1 MKEPVYN
8 FGAGPA
14 MLPVPVMEKIQR
26 EWLDFQG
33 MGVSIIEI
41 SHRAQEFVAILNE
54 AQELFRELTGLP
66 DNYRILFV
74 HGGAR
79 MQFSALPLNFSGR
92 VPSRKCLYV
101 ETGNF
106 AKLAA
111 KEAQNFCQVE
121 TIASSA
127 ATGYDR
133 IPDLSQV
140 KINQDAA
147 YLHITGNNTIYG
159 TRWNQFPNTGSVPL
173 IADMTS
179 ELLSRQID
187 YNQFGVVYAGLQ
199 KNLGPSGMAMVI
211 VREDLLGHADNQTPS
226 LLNYTQC
233 DKDNSLTNTTN
244 TFAVYVIK
252 LVLEWLKD
260 QGGVTAIEKLNERKS
275 ACLYQ
280 VIDSGGFYR
289 GIARPEHRSIM
300 NVSFKLPTEELEIQF
315 LDEAN
320 EIGLYALKGH
330 RNVGGVRASIYN
342 PMPMAGVEK
351 LASFMAEFAR
361 KNG

>member
-1 MKEPVYN
+1 MVDKIYN

-14 MLPVPVMEKIQR
+14 MLPEPVMQQIQK
-26 EWLDFQG
+26 EWLDFEG

-41 SHRAQEFVAILNE
+41 SHRAKEFVAVLDE
-54 AQELFRELTGLP
+54 AQSLFRELTGLP
-66 DNYRILFV
+66 DNYRVLFV

-79 MQFSALPLNFSGR
+79 MQFSALPLNFAGR

-101 ETGNF
+101 ESGNF
-106 AKLAA
+106 AGLAA
-111 KEAQNFCQVE
+111 KEAKTFCDME
-121 TIASSA
+121 IIASSA
-127 ATGYDR
+127 EADYNC
-133 IPDLSQV
+133 IPELDSGQ
-140 KINQDAA
+140 IDQDAA
-147 YLHITGNNTIYG
+147 YLHITSNNTLYG
-159 TRWNQFPNTGSVPL
+159 TRWNQFPETGKVPL

-187 YNQFGVVYAGLQ
+187 YNKFGVVYAGLQ

-211 VREDLLGHADNQTPS
+211 VRDDLLGYAEKKTPT

-252 LVLEWLKD
+252 LVLEWLKG
-260 QGGVTAIEKLNERKS
+260 QGGIAAIEQLNEQKS
-275 ACLYQ
+275 ARLYK
-280 VIDSGGFYR
+280 VIDGSDFYR
-289 GIARPEHRSIM
+289 SIAQPKHRSIM
-300 NVSFKLPTEELEIQF
+300 NVSFKLAIEGLDVKFLE
-315 LDEAN
+315 EAN
-320 EIGLYALKGH
+320 DVGLYALKGH

-342 PMPMAGVEK
+342 PMPLAGVEK
-351 LASFMAEFAR
+351 LASFMEEFEC